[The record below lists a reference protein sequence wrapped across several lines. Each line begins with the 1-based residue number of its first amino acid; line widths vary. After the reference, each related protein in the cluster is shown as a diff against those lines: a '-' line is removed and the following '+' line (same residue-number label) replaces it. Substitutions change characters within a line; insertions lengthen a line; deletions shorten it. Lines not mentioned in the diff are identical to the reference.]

1 MDNIVHYYYVINST
15 YKKIQKKS
23 LLDFNF
29 CFNFSIRFTKTVL
42 KRIIKNKLAYSLIIF
57 LKVDFPLASI
67 LIKYVPL
74 DRLDKSIVVVS
85 EFIFKDMIF

>member
-1 MDNIVHYYYVINST
+1 MDNIVHYYFIINST
-15 YKKIQKKS
+15 YKKSKRSTFWILIFVLPFQ
-23 LLDFNF
+23 FV
-29 CFNFSIRFTKTVL
+29 FTKTVL

-57 LKVDFPLASI
+57 LKVVFPLASI